1 MAAKAAD
8 LVALLARVTDDNAAQ
23 EYYLVDIVNIAN
35 GDGRSCAVVV
45 TDPYDVAG
53 INSRGELAAME
64 GEWQARR
71 RSAAMA
77 DGASPDRKSVV
88 SGKRVSVRVDLGVR
102 RIIKKKKQ

>member
-35 GDGRSCAVVV
+35 ADGRSCAVVV

-53 INSRGELAAME
+53 INSRGALAAME
-64 GEWQARR
+64 GERQTRR

-77 DGASPDRKSVV
+77 DGASLIATSSDERRVGQACV
-88 SGKRVSVRVDLGVR
+88 SACRSRWSTSH
-102 RIIKKKKQ
+102 